1 MLKSECYVG
10 QQVYFGRPNG
20 EKTLG
25 KIVRINQKTASVD
38 ALEGRGSRED
48 GGKWLVGFSLLT
60 AHLPNNVA
68 DSPDRFAQ
76 LKDGGPIAYD
86 PFNVIDNVILSSI
99 ADCYNGLSPEN
110 LYADGERSREEA
122 QARARTIQSELKK
135 LQCQLGRLVS
145 EDQAFDWQ
153 MSRLE
158 CRRGKLTKS
167 ESFQPIPADC

>member
-20 EKTLG
+20 EQTLG
-25 KIVRINQKTASVD
+25 RIVRINKKTASVD
-38 ALEGRGSRED
+38 ALEGRGSQED

-60 AHLPNNVA
+60 AQLPNNVA
-68 DSPDRFAQ
+68 DVPDQFAQ
-76 LKDGGPIAYD
+76 LKDSGPIAYD
-86 PFNVIDNVILSSI
+86 PYDVFHNPILSAI
-99 ADCYNGLSPEN
+99 ADCYNGLNPEN
-110 LYADGERSREEA
+110 LYADGERSRSEA
-122 QARARTIQSELKK
+122 QALARSIQSDLKK